1 MRSDWLTSVLHWAT
15 FVNSPCIIIDDDDL
29 SLVTC
34 RSHSYGLQKRLIHM
48 ASSSTGNLEHLQSD
62 RLAPLAVHNNEDLLF
77 EVPQQVRCW
86 QRTICKVSCHSRTI
100 RKHVKVRTG
109 DILNN
114 KITGVQLFTDDA
126 MKYLEKDQGKSYR
139 HQRIL
144 LHLVDTAN
152 AIHPH
157 LF

>member
-1 MRSDWLTSVLHWAT
+1 
-15 FVNSPCIIIDDDDL
+15 
-29 SLVTC
+29 
-34 RSHSYGLQKRLIHM
+34 M
-48 ASSSTGNLEHLQSD
+48 ASSSTGNLEHFQSD
-62 RLAPLAVHNNEDLLF
+62 RLAPLAVHHNEDLLF

-86 QRTICKVSCHSRTI
+86 QRTTCKVSCHSRTI

-109 DILNN
+109 DILN

-126 MKYLEKDQGKSYR
+126 MKHLEKDQGKSYR

-144 LHLVDTAN
+144 LQSVDTATAN
-152 AIHPH
+152 HPH